1 MSDGWL
7 AAFGGPVYT
16 FRTAWGARVR
26 GKLFTIAV
34 AFGVVLTAPALAQK
48 NDDNRHQC
56 ASNTAAPDVKIAA
69 CSAVIQ
75 AGGGTNKTLNAALYN
90 RGGAYSAA
98 GQYDKAIAD
107 FTQALQLNPGDG
119 ILYIGRGNAYL
130 QNGDFDYAGP
140 DFDAAIRLHAQPAV
154 AYSGKG
160 MIDFVQDRYDRAIED
175 FGQTVR
181 LQPGEAEGFTM
192 RCLARAIV
200 GKLQEA
206 MADCNQAIKL
216 NAKDA
221 EAYSNRG
228 LVYLKMKQPAA
239 ALANYHQALEQEPGG
254 DTLLYGQGIAKHMLG
269 DKEGGDADIA
279 EATKLSPDIAAVF
292 TKWGVSEP

>member
-1 MSDGWL
+1 MVTRFVFAL
-7 AAFGGPVYT
+7 ALSISLCPTGG
-16 FRTAWGARVR
+16 
-26 GKLFTIAV
+26 
-34 AFGVVLTAPALAQK
+34 ALAQK
-48 NDDNRHQC
+48 ADDNWRQC
-56 ASNTAAPDVKIAA
+56 ASNAAAPDVKIAA
-69 CSAVIQ
+69 CSAVIE
-75 AGGGTNKTLNAALYN
+75 AGGGTKKTLNAALYN

-98 GQYDKAIAD
+98 GQFDKAVAD
-107 FTQALQLNPGDG
+107 FTQALQLNPNDG

-130 QNGDFDYAGP
+130 QNGDFDHADA

-160 MIDFVQDRYDRAIED
+160 MIDFVHDRYDRAIED

-216 NAKDA
+216 NPNDA

-228 LVYLKMKQPAA
+228 LVYLKMKQPSA
-239 ALANYHQALEQEPGG
+239 ALANYHRALQQEPGG

-269 DKEGGDADIA
+269 DKDGGDADIA

-292 TKWGVSEP
+292 AKWGVSE

>member
-1 MSDGWL
+1 M
-7 AAFGGPVYT
+7 
-16 FRTAWGARVR
+16 R

-34 AFGVVLTAPALAQK
+34 AFGLVLAAPALAQK
-48 NDDNRHQC
+48 NDENWHQC
-56 ASNTAAPDVKIAA
+56 ASNTSAPDVKIAA

-75 AGGGTNKTLNAALYN
+75 AGGGTNKNLNAALYN
-90 RGGAYSAA
+90 RGSAYSAT

-107 FTQALQLNPGDG
+107 FTQALKLNPDDG

-130 QNGDFDYAGP
+130 QNGDFDHAGP

-160 MIDFVQDRYDRAIED
+160 MIDFVRGQYDRAIED

-216 NAKDA
+216 NPNDA

-228 LVYLKMKQPAA
+228 FIYLKLKQPTA
-239 ALANYHQALEQEPGG
+239 ALANYHRALQQEPGG

-269 DKEGGDADIA
+269 DQSGGDADIA
-279 EATKLSPDIAAVF
+279 EAKKLSPDIAAVF
-292 TKWGVSEP
+292 AKWGVTEQ